1 MADRRRGFEAALTK
15 LMKLIET
22 PNIAT
27 TLDDVE
33 LNKIGQTVKREY
45 DIDKQSRE
53 DWERTATKA
62 MDAALQVRKPKN
74 WPFEKAA
81 NVKFP
86 ILTTA
91 AIQFGSRAYP
101 AIVDGPLIVKGQVVG
116 KDDEAGTKRNSAD
129 RVSAHMSW
137 QLLTQMTEWEED
149 TDVLLHHLPIVGSV
163 FRKVYYAEE
172 LGRCKSEMVPALYL
186 VINHAARSIEAAPRI
201 THELHYYPY
210 EIEEFIASETW
221 MDADIP
227 ITGDGDGDLD
237 ALVPFLE
244 QHRRLDLDEDGYA
257 EPYVVTIHKDTGK
270 IVRIVANFRT
280 DDIKT
285 SAKGRI
291 VRIEPSQYF
300 VHYPFLPDPKG
311 GFYGVGFGHL
321 LESITD
327 TIDTT
332 INQMLDAGTL
342 QNAGGGFIGSG
353 VKFTH
358 NSGVVRF
365 APGEYKTVSSGGQ
378 DIRNAIYNMEHPG
391 PSPVLFQL
399 LGMMVEA
406 ANNITAVKDL
416 LTGDTGGKQMQPTTA
431 LAMIE
436 QGLKVFTAIYK
447 RIYRSLTKEFKL
459 LFTLNGEYLNEQ
471 EFFSF
476 AGQQM
481 QVGAADYDAKTL
493 AVNPVADPR
502 LVTDMQRLTRAQ
514 ILMQFAQDPMMNP
527 VAIRRRYL
535 EAAGI
540 DNIDEVMKPL
550 QQIMQEMQQAA
561 AAQAEAQQTEM
572 GVKKSQTMKNFAD
585 AEHTAASTPHP
596 GMPQMG
602 QQPEAA
608 GMVPGAPDM
617 PMDEPQQPGMMQ

>member
-1 MADRRRGFEAALTK
+1 MADRRRPSLESALNKLLKLAEEPNLALT
-15 LMKLIET
+15 LEDT
-22 PNIAT
+22 Q
-27 TLDDVE
+27 
-33 LNKIGQTVKREY
+33 LNEIGLTVKREF
-45 DIDKQSRE
+45 DIDKHSRE
-53 DWERTATKA
+53 EWERAANKA

-101 AIVDGPLIVKGQVVG
+101 AIVDGPMIVKGQVVG
-116 KDDEAGTKRNSAD
+116 RDEDGAKRAAAD
-129 RVSAHMSW
+129 RVAAHMSW
-137 QLLTQMTEWEED
+137 QLLVQMEEWEED
-149 TDVLLHHLPIVGSV
+149 TDVLLHHLPIIGSV
-163 FRKVYYAEE
+163 FRKVYRSEE
-172 LGRCKSEMVPALYL
+172 LQRCKSEMVPAIYL
-186 VINHAARSIEAAPRI
+186 VINQSARSIESAPRI

-210 EIEEFIASETW
+210 EIAEFIASETW
-221 MDADIP
+221 IDADLP
-227 ITGDGDGDLD
+227 DETSMDGDVD

-244 QHRRLDLDEDGYA
+244 QHRRLDLDDDGYA
-257 EPYVVTIHKDTGK
+257 EPYIVTVHRDTGK
-270 IVRIVANFRT
+270 VVRIVANYGPKSIRVS
-280 DDIKT
+280 D
-285 SAKGRI
+285 KGRI
-291 VRIEPSQYF
+291 VRIEPKDYF

-342 QNAGGGFIGSG
+342 QNAGGGFIGSN
-353 VKFTH
+353 VRFTH

-365 APGEYKTVSSGGQ
+365 SPGEYKTVSSTGG
-378 DIRNAIYNMEHPG
+378 DIKNAIVNMEHPG

-416 LTGDTGGKQMQPTTA
+416 MTGDTGGKQMQPTTA
-431 LAMIE
+431 LALIE

-447 RIYRSLTKEFKL
+447 RIYRSLNKEFKL
-459 LFTLNGEYLNEQ
+459 LFDLNSEYLNDQ
-471 EFFSF
+471 EYFSF

-481 QVGAADYDAKTL
+481 QVSNADYNPDSL
-493 AVNPVADPR
+493 SVNPVADPR

-514 ILMQFAQDPMMNP
+514 ILMQFAQDPMVNP
-527 VAIRRRYL
+527 VVIRRRYL

-540 DNIDEVMKPL
+540 DGIDEVMKPL
-550 QQIMQEMQQAA
+550 QQIMQEMQAA
-561 AAQAEAQQTEM
+561 AAQAQEVQAAEM
-572 GVKKSQTMKNFAD
+572 GNKKAQTLKTMAE
-585 AEHTAASTPHP
+585 AEHTMASTPHP
-596 GMPQMG
+596 AQQAMQQMG
-602 QQPEAA
+602 EAQ
-608 GMVPGAPDM
+608 GVIPGAPDAPVPEM
-617 PMDEPQQPGMMQ
+617 AQ